1 MEVSE
6 LINFLSKFEPST
18 RVMVRG
24 YEGGYDDLVSAKL
37 KDVVLDVYDE
47 WWYGKNEVLEQVSK
61 GNSKESIKTIILE

>member
-47 WWYGKNEVLEQVSK
+47 WWYGKNEVLEQVPK
-61 GNSKESIKTIILE
+61 GNNKESIKTIILE

>member
-24 YEGGYDDLVSAKL
+24 YERGYDDLKDVKE
-37 KDVVLDVYDE
+37 KDVVLNVNNE
-47 WWYGKNEVLEQVSK
+47 WWYGKHEILDRVPK
-61 GNSKESIKTIILE
+61 GNNKETIKAIILE